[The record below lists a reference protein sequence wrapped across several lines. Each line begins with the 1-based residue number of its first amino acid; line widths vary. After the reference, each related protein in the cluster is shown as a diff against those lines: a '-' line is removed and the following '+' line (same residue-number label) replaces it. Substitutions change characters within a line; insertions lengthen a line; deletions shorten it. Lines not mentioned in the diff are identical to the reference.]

1 MLKSAAMIQLQKV
14 SLQRGHNIL
23 LEQADLTL
31 HPGWKVGLVGANG
44 AGKTSLFKLILGEL
58 HCDSGDLELP
68 GGLRM
73 SHMAQEVPTSDR
85 SALEYVLDG
94 DIELRKVQQQLA
106 RAEQEHQH
114 ARIGELHAEL
124 DNLDGYTAESRAAQL
139 LSGLG
144 FSHTDITRGVK
155 EFSGGWR
162 IRLNLAQA
170 LMCPSDLLLLDEP
183 TNHLDL
189 DATIWLEQWLR
200 QYPGM
205 LILISHDRDFLDNV
219 VTHITHVEQKKLLLY
234 KGGYSAFE
242 RQRAERLA
250 QQQAAFV
257 KQQQR
262 ISEVEDFVRRFRA
275 KATKAKQAQSRI
287 KELERMEKIAPAH
300 IDSPFSFQFC
310 SSDKM
315 SSPLL
320 TLSDAECGYEGKTV
334 LNKSSLSLTPG
345 TRIGLLGPNGA
356 GKSTLVKTLVGD
368 LTLCNGERHE
378 SDNLKIGYF
387 AQHQLEALDMAASP
401 LLHIKRI
408 TPSAS
413 EQEIRNFLGS
423 FGFIGD
429 RALEPVQNFSG
440 GEKARVALSMIAWQK
455 PNLLLMDEPTN
466 HLDLEVRHALTLA
479 LQSFEGVLILVSH
492 DRHLLRNT
500 VDEFLLV
507 ANGQVAEFKGDLE
520 DYQAWLLEQKR
531 QEQKTEADA
540 FSTAQ
545 PDEKKSLSATERKE
559 QKRLA
564 AERRNQLR
572 PIKKRIEQLDADM
585 ETQHK
590 TLTEIEAALSES
602 PLYEAENKDKLKD
615 LLQQQARLKQQAEA
629 TELEW
634 MEQQEALETLE
645 EELSELET

>member
-1 MLKSAAMIQLQKV
+1 MIQFQTL
-14 SLQRGHNIL
+14 SLQRGSNVL

-31 HPGWKVGLVGANG
+31 HSGWKTGLVGANG
-44 AGKTSLFKLILGEL
+44 AGKSSLFKLILGEL
-58 HCDSGDLELP
+58 HPDQGDLQLP
-68 GGLRM
+68 GGLRI
-73 SHMAQEVPTSDR
+73 SHMAQEVPSSDR

-94 DIELRKVQQQLA
+94 DQKLRRIQQALQI
-106 RAEQEHQH
+106 AEQNHDLH
-114 ARIGELHAEL
+114 KLGELHAEL
-124 DNLDGYTAESRAAQL
+124 DSHNGYSAESRGAQL
-139 LSGLG
+139 LAGLG
-144 FSHTDITRGVK
+144 FSHQDISRPVR

-219 VTHITHVEQKKLLLY
+219 ASHTVHIEHQKLHLY

-242 RQRAERLA
+242 LQRSERLA
-250 QQQAAFV
+250 QQQSAFE

-262 ISEVEDFVRRFRA
+262 ISEIEGFVRRFKA

-300 IDSPFSFQFC
+300 VDSPFSFRF
-310 SSDKM
+310 SAAEKV

-320 TLSDAECGYEGKTV
+320 TLYDANCGYATQPI
-334 LNKSSLSLTPG
+334 LQNTSLTLVPG
-345 TRIGLLGPNGA
+345 ARIGLLGPNGA

-368 LTLCNGERHE
+368 LAPLSGEYHPGE
-378 SDNLKIGYF
+378 NLKVGYF
-387 AQHQLEALDMAASP
+387 AQHQLEALDLLASP

-408 TPSAS
+408 TEKAS
-413 EQEIRNFLGS
+413 EQEIRDFLGG
-423 FGFIGD
+423 FGFFGD
-429 RALEPVQNFSG
+429 RALEAVENFSG
-440 GEKARVALSMIAWQK
+440 GEKARVALAMIAWQK

-479 LQSFEGVLILVSH
+479 LQTFEGALILVSH

-507 ANGQVAEFKGDLE
+507 AHGAVKPFSGDLD
-520 DYQAWLLEQKR
+520 DYQSWLLEQKR
-531 QEQKTEADA
+531 LEQKAEAEA
-540 FSTAQ
+540 FSQ
-545 PDEKKSLSATERKE
+545 NNSNEKRSLSAAERKE

-564 AERRNQLR
+564 AERRKQLR
-572 PIKKRIEQLDADM
+572 PLRQKLEKQEAEMEKLHTSLESIENQLAD
-585 ETQHK
+585 TQ
-590 TLTEIEAALSES
+590 
-602 PLYEAENKDKLKD
+602 LYEEQNKDKLKA
-615 LLQQQARLKQQAEA
+615 LLEQQAQESKQLAETEESWMELQEA
-629 TELEW
+629 FESLQEELED
-634 MEQQEALETLE
+634 QE
-645 EELSELET
+645 

>member
-1 MLKSAAMIQLQKV
+1 MLKSAAMIQLQEV

-31 HPGWKVGLVGANG
+31 HSGWKVGLVGANG
-44 AGKTSLFKLILGEL
+44 AGKSSLFKLFLGEL
-58 HCDSGDLELP
+58 HCDSGNLELP
-68 GGLRM
+68 GGLRI
-73 SHMAQEVPTSDR
+73 SHMAQEVATSER
-85 SALEYVLDG
+85 SALDFVLDG
-94 DIELRKVQQQLA
+94 DIALRNVQQQLLI
-106 RAEQEHQH
+106 AEQEHQLH
-114 ARIGELHAEL
+114 RIGELHAEI
-124 DNLDGYTAESRAAQL
+124 DNHNGYSSESRAAQL
-139 LSGLG
+139 LAGLG
-144 FSHTDITRGVK
+144 FSHTDMGRSVK

-162 IRLNLAQA
+162 VRLNLAQA

-189 DATIWLEQWLR
+189 DATIWLEQWLK

-219 VTHITHVEQKKLLLY
+219 VSHITHVEQKQLILY

-242 RQRAERLA
+242 LQRAERLS
-250 QQQAAFV
+250 QQQASFA

-262 ISEVEDFVRRFRA
+262 IGEIEDFVRRFRA

-320 TLSDAECGYEGKTV
+320 ALSDAQCGYDSNVVLGKT
-334 LNKSSLSLTPG
+334 SLSLTPG

-368 LTLCNGERHE
+368 LELCHGERQE
-378 SDNLKIGYF
+378 SDNLQIGYF
-387 AQHQLEALDMAASP
+387 AQHQLEALDMNASP

-408 TPSAS
+408 SPKAS
-413 EQEIRNFLGS
+413 EQEIRNFLGT
-423 FGFIGD
+423 FGFYGD
-429 RALEPVQNFSG
+429 RALESVQTFSG

-507 ANGQVAEFKGDLE
+507 ANGEVSEFKGDLD
-520 DYQAWLLEQKR
+520 DYQRWLLEQKR
-531 QEQKTEADA
+531 KEQKAEAEA
-540 FSTAQ
+540 FAKPA
-545 PDEKKSLSATERKE
+545 PDEKKSLSAAERKE

-572 PIKKRIEQLDADM
+572 PIKKRLVTLETEMEVQQCQLEEV
-585 ETQHK
+585 ET
-590 TLTEIEAALSES
+590 ALGDSAV
-602 PLYEAENKDKLKD
+602 YEVGNKDQLKA
-615 LLQQQARLKQQAEA
+615 LLQKQATLKQQAEK
-629 TELEW
+629 TEEEW

-645 EELSELET
+645 AELSELD

>member
-1 MLKSAAMIQLQKV
+1 MIQFQKV

-31 HPGWKVGLVGANG
+31 HSGWKVGLVGSNG
-44 AGKTSLFKLILGEL
+44 AGKSSLFKLLLGEL
-58 HCDSGDLELP
+58 HCDNGDLDIP

-73 SHMAQEVPTSDR
+73 SHMAQEVPASDR
-85 SALEYVLDG
+85 SALDYVLDG
-94 DIELRKVQQQLA
+94 DKQLRLIEQQIQQ
-106 RAEQEHQH
+106 AEASHNME
-114 ARIGELHAEL
+114 RLGELHAEL
-124 DNLDGYTAESRAAQL
+124 DNHDGYSAKSRAAQL
-139 LSGLG
+139 LAGLG
-144 FSHTDITRGVK
+144 FSHTDIERSVK

-200 QYPGM
+200 LYPGM

-219 VTHITHVEQKKLLLY
+219 VSHITHIERKQLQLY

-242 RQRAERLA
+242 QQRAERLA
-250 QQQAAFV
+250 QQQSAFE

-262 ISEVEDFVRRFRA
+262 ITEIESFVRRFKA

-300 IDSPFSFQFC
+300 VDSPFSFRFNA
-310 SSDKM
+310 SDKM

-320 TLSDAECGYEGKTV
+320 TLYDADCGYQDTTI
-334 LNKSSLSLTPG
+334 LKSTSLSLTPG
-345 TRIGLLGPNGA
+345 QRIGLLGPNGA

-368 LTLCNGERHE
+368 LELCNGDRHE
-378 SDNLKIGYF
+378 SENLRIGYF
-387 AQHQLEALDMAASP
+387 AQHQLEALDLNASP

-408 TPSAS
+408 SPKAS
-413 EQEIRNFLGS
+413 EQEIRDYLGS

-429 RALEPVQNFSG
+429 RSLEAVANFSG
-440 GEKARVALSMIAWQK
+440 GEKARVALAMIAWQK

-479 LQSFEGVLILVSH
+479 LQTFEGVLILVSH

-500 VDEFLLV
+500 VDEFYLV
-507 ANGQVAEFKGDLE
+507 ANGKVDQFKGDLD
-520 DYQAWLLEQKR
+520 DYQNWLLEQKR
-531 QEQKTEADA
+531 LEQKAEADA
-540 FSTAQ
+540 YSESKPAEKRTLTA
-545 PDEKKSLSATERKE
+545 AERKE

-564 AERRNQLR
+564 AEKRNKLR
-572 PIKKRIEQLDADM
+572 PIKKKLEQLETAM
-585 ETQHK
+585 EKYQ
-590 TLTEIEAALSES
+590 
-602 PLYEAENKDKLKD
+602 
-615 LLQQQARLKQQAEA
+615 
-629 TELEW
+629 
-634 MEQQEALETLE
+634 
-645 EELSELET
+645 SELEEVESSLSNSSIYADENKEKLKKLLEQQAQLKQKSSQTEDDWIACQEELEELESELEDQC

>member
-1 MLKSAAMIQLQKV
+1 MLKSAAMIQLQEV

-23 LEQADLTL
+23 LELADLTL
-31 HPGWKVGLVGANG
+31 HSGWKVGLVGANG
-44 AGKTSLFKLILGEL
+44 AGKSSLFKLFLGEL
-58 HCDSGDLELP
+58 HCDSGNLDLP
-68 GGLRM
+68 GGLRI
-73 SHMAQEVPTSDR
+73 SHMAQEVPTSER
-85 SALEYVLDG
+85 SAIDYVLDG
-94 DIELRKVQQQLA
+94 DIELRKIQQQLQT
-106 RAEQEHQH
+106 AEQEHQLH
-114 ARIGELHAEL
+114 RIGELHAEL
-124 DNLDGYTAESRAAQL
+124 DNHNGYNAESRAAQL
-139 LSGLG
+139 LAGLG
-144 FSHTDITRGVK
+144 FSHNDITRSVK

-219 VTHITHVEQKKLLLY
+219 VSHITHVEHKKLHLY

-242 RQRAERLA
+242 LQRAERLA
-250 QQQAAFV
+250 QQQAEFA

-262 ISEVEDFVRRFRA
+262 IGEIEDFVRRFRA

-300 IDSPFSFQFC
+300 VDSPFSFQFC

-320 TLSDAECGYEGKTV
+320 TLADAECGYETKTILGKT
-334 LNKSSLSLTPG
+334 SLSLTPG

-368 LTLCNGERHE
+368 LAVCQGERHA
-378 SDNLKIGYF
+378 SDNLQIGYF
-387 AQHQLEALDMAASP
+387 AQHQLEALDMEASP
-401 LLHIKRI
+401 LLHINRI
-408 TPSAS
+408 SPKAS
-413 EQEIRNFLGS
+413 EQEIRNFLGT
-423 FGFIGD
+423 FGFFGD

-507 ANGQVAEFKGDLE
+507 ANGEVAEFKGDLD
-520 DYQAWLLEQKR
+520 DYQNWLLEQKR
-531 QEQKTEADA
+531 LEQKAEAEA
-540 FSTAQ
+540 FAKPASE
-545 PDEKKSLSATERKE
+545 EKKSLSAAERKE

-572 PIKKRIEQLDADM
+572 PIKKRLEKLDADM
-585 ETQHK
+585 ESQQAQ
-590 TLTEIEAALSES
+590 LSEIETSLSES
-602 PLYEAENKDKLKD
+602 SLYEAENKAKLKEI
-615 LLQQQARLKQQAEA
+615 LQQQATLTQQAES
-629 TELEW
+629 TEEEW

-645 EELSELET
+645 AELSELE

>member
-1 MLKSAAMIQLQKV
+1 MIQFQKV

-31 HPGWKVGLVGANG
+31 HSGWKVGLVGSNG
-44 AGKTSLFKLILGEL
+44 AGKSSLFKLLLGEL
-58 HCDSGDLELP
+58 HCDSGDLDIP

-73 SHMAQEVPTSDR
+73 SHMAQEVPASDR
-85 SALEYVLDG
+85 TALDYVLDG
-94 DIELRKVQQQLA
+94 DTQLR
-106 RAEQEHQH
+106 RIEHQIQEAEASH
-114 ARIGELHAEL
+114 NMERLGELHAEL
-124 DNLDGYTAESRAAQL
+124 DSHNGYSAKSRAAQL
-139 LSGLG
+139 LAGLG
-144 FSHTDITRGVK
+144 FSHSDIERSVK

-200 QYPGM
+200 LYPGM

-219 VTHITHVEQKKLLLY
+219 VSHITHIERKQLHLY

-250 QQQAAFV
+250 QQQSAFE

-262 ISEVEDFVRRFRA
+262 ITEIESFVRRFKA

-300 IDSPFSFQFC
+300 VDSPFSFRFKA
-310 SSDKM
+310 SDKM

-320 TLSDAECGYEGKTV
+320 TLYDAECGYGDTPILKNT
-334 LNKSSLSLTPG
+334 SLSLTPG
-345 TRIGLLGPNGA
+345 QRIGLLGPNGA
-356 GKSTLVKTLVGD
+356 GKSTLVKSLVGD
-368 LTLCNGERHE
+368 LGLVNGDRHE
-378 SDNLKIGYF
+378 SENLRIGYF
-387 AQHQLEALDMAASP
+387 AQHQLEALDMNASP

-408 TPSAS
+408 SPKAS
-413 EQEIRNFLGS
+413 EQEIRDYLGS

-429 RALEPVQNFSG
+429 RSLEAVQNFSG
-440 GEKARVALSMIAWQK
+440 GEKARVALAMIAWQK

-479 LQSFEGVLILVSH
+479 LQTFEGVLILVSH

-500 VDEFLLV
+500 VDEFYLV
-507 ANGQVAEFKGDLE
+507 AHGKVDPFKGDLD
-520 DYQAWLLEQKR
+520 DYQGWLLEQKR
-531 QEQKTEADA
+531 QEQKAEADA
-540 FSTAQ
+540 YSEAK
-545 PDEKKSLSATERKE
+545 PEEKRTISAAERKE

-564 AERRNQLR
+564 AEKRNKLR
-572 PIKKRIEQLDADM
+572 PIKKKLEQLESAM
-585 ETQHK
+585 ETFQ
-590 TLTEIEAALSES
+590 TELEEVETELSCS
-602 PLYEAENKDKLKD
+602 SMYTDENK
-615 LLQQQARLKQQAEA
+615 ARLKELLEKQAQLKQKSAQTEDDWICCQE
-629 TELEW
+629 ELE
-634 MEQQEALETLE
+634 
-645 EELSELET
+645 ELEAELEDQC

>member
-1 MLKSAAMIQLQKV
+1 MIQFQQV

-31 HPGWKVGLVGANG
+31 HSGWKIGLVGANG
-44 AGKTSLFKLILGEL
+44 AGKSSLFKLLLGEL
-58 HCDSGDLELP
+58 HCDSGDLDLP
-68 GGLRM
+68 GGLRI
-73 SHMAQEVPTSDR
+73 SHMAQEVPTSER

-94 DIELRKVQQQLA
+94 DHKLRQIQQQIVQ
-106 RAEQEHQH
+106 AETNHDMH
-114 ARIGELHAEL
+114 RLGELHAEL
-124 DNLDGYTAESRAAQL
+124 DNHDGYSAESRAAQL
-139 LSGLG
+139 LAGLG
-144 FSHTDITRGVK
+144 FSHQDITRSVK

-219 VTHITHVEQKKLLLY
+219 VSHITHIERNKLNLY

-242 RQRAERLA
+242 VQRADRLA
-250 QQQAAFV
+250 QQQSAFE

-262 ISEVEDFVRRFRA
+262 IGEIENFVRRFRA

-300 IDSPFSFQFC
+300 VDSPFSFRFC
-310 SSDKM
+310 SADKM

-320 TLSDAECGYEGKTV
+320 TMYDAQCGYDNTVILDKT
-334 LNKSSLSLTPG
+334 SLSLTPG
-345 TRIGLLGPNGA
+345 ARIGLLGPNGA
-356 GKSTLVKTLVGD
+356 GKSTLVKSLVGE
-368 LTLCNGERHE
+368 LELCSGDRHE
-378 SDNLKIGYF
+378 SENLQIGYF
-387 AQHQLEALDMAASP
+387 AQHQLEALDMHASP

-408 TPSAS
+408 SPKAS
-413 EQEIRNFLGS
+413 EQEIRDFLGS

-429 RALEPVQNFSG
+429 RALEAVENFSG

-507 ANGQVAEFKGDLE
+507 ANGKVEEFKGDLD
-520 DYQAWLLEQKR
+520 DYQNWLLEQKR
-531 QEQKTEADA
+531 QAQKAEAEA
-540 FSTAQ
+540 FAKPESTT
-545 PDEKKSLSATERKE
+545 KKTLSAAERKE

-572 PIKKRIEQLDADM
+572 PIKKRLEKLEAMIEQ
-585 ETQHK
+585 QHAE
-590 TLTEIEAALSES
+590 LEEIESALADST
-602 PLYEAENKDKLKD
+602 LYEAENKDKLKQI
-615 LLQQQARLKQQAEA
+615 LQQQTTVKQQADA
-629 TELEW
+629 TEEEW
-634 MEQQEALETLE
+634 MEQQEALEQQE
-645 EELSELET
+645 AELEDQD

>member
-1 MLKSAAMIQLQKV
+1 MIQFQQV

-31 HPGWKVGLVGANG
+31 HSGWKVGLVGANG
-44 AGKTSLFKLILGEL
+44 AGKSSLFKLLLGEL
-58 HCDSGDLELP
+58 HCDNGDLDLP
-68 GGLRM
+68 GGLRIA
-73 SHMAQEVPTSDR
+73 HMAQEVPSSERT
-85 SALEYVLDG
+85 ALDYVLDG
-94 DIELRKVQQQLA
+94 DQRLRDIQAQLA
-106 RAEQEHQH
+106 AAEQAHDMH
-114 ARIGELHAEL
+114 RLGELHAEL
-124 DNLDGYTAESRAAQL
+124 DNHDGYSAESRAAQL
-139 LSGLG
+139 LAGLG
-144 FSHTDITRGVK
+144 FSHQDITRSVK

-219 VTHITHVEQKKLLLY
+219 VSHITHIEQYKLHLY

-242 RQRAERLA
+242 LQRADRLA
-250 QQQAAFV
+250 QQQSAFE

-262 ISEVEDFVRRFRA
+262 IGEIENFVRRFRA
-275 KATKAKQAQSRI
+275 KATKAKQAQSRL

-300 IDSPFSFQFC
+300 VDSPFSFQFY
-310 SSDKM
+310 SAEKM

-320 TLSDAECGYEGKTV
+320 TLYDATCGYQDAPILDNT
-334 LNKSSLSLTPG
+334 SLTLTPG
-345 TRIGLLGPNGA
+345 MRIGLLGPNGA
-356 GKSTLVKTLVGD
+356 GKSTLVKSLVGD
-368 LTLCNGERHE
+368 LALCNGERHE
-378 SDNLKIGYF
+378 SENLQIGYF
-387 AQHQLEALDMAASP
+387 AQHQLEALDMQASP

-408 TPSAS
+408 SPKAS
-413 EQEIRNFLGS
+413 EQEIRDFLGS

-429 RALEPVQNFSG
+429 RALEAVENFSG

-479 LQSFEGVLILVSH
+479 LQAFEGVLILVSH

-507 ANGQVAEFKGDLE
+507 ANGGVSEFKGDLD
-520 DYQAWLLEQKR
+520 DYQNWLLEERRQAQKA
-531 QEQKTEADA
+531 EAEA
-540 FSTAQ
+540 FAK
-545 PDEKKSLSATERKE
+545 PDNPEKKTLSAAERKE

-572 PIKKRIEQLDADM
+572 PLKKKLEKLESAIETQTAELEAIEAQLADSSLYEEVNKEQL
-585 ETQHK
+585 K
-590 TLTEIEAALSES
+590 T
-602 PLYEAENKDKLKD
+602 
-615 LLQQQARLKQQAEA
+615 LLQQQTELKQQAADSE
-629 TELEW
+629 EQW
-634 MEQQEALETLE
+634 MEALEELETLE
-645 EELSELET
+645 QALEETENGA

>member
-1 MLKSAAMIQLQKV
+1 MLKSAAMIQLQEV

-31 HPGWKVGLVGANG
+31 HSGWKVGLVGANG
-44 AGKTSLFKLILGEL
+44 AGKTSLFKLFLGEL
-58 HCDSGDLELP
+58 HCDNGSLDLP
-68 GGLRM
+68 GGLRI
-73 SHMAQEVPTSDR
+73 SHMAQEVPTSER

-94 DIELRKVQQQLA
+94 DIELRKIQQQLQV
-106 RAEQEHQH
+106 AEQEHQAH
-114 ARIGELHAEL
+114 RIGELHAEL
-124 DNLDGYTAESRAAQL
+124 DNLDGYSAESRAAQL
-139 LSGLG
+139 LAGLG
-144 FSHTDITRGVK
+144 FSHNDITRSVK

-205 LILISHDRDFLDNV
+205 IILISHDRDFLDNV
-219 VTHITHVEQKKLLLY
+219 VSHITHVEQKKLNLY

-242 RQRAERLA
+242 LQRAERLS
-250 QQQAAFV
+250 QQQAAFA

-262 ISEVEDFVRRFRA
+262 IGEIEDFVRRFRA

-300 IDSPFSFQFC
+300 IDSPFSFHFC

-320 TLSDAECGYEGKTV
+320 TLSDAECGYDNKAVLGKT
-334 LNKSSLSLTPG
+334 SLSLTPG

-368 LTLCNGERHE
+368 LQLCQGERHE
-378 SDNLKIGYF
+378 SDNLQVGYF

-401 LLHIKRI
+401 LLHIKRMS
-408 TPSAS
+408 PKAS
-413 EQEIRNFLGS
+413 EQEIRDFLGS
-423 FGFIGD
+423 FGFFGD

-507 ANGQVAEFKGDLE
+507 ANGEVAEFKGDLD
-520 DYQAWLLEQKR
+520 DYQKWLLEQKR
-531 QEQKTEADA
+531 QEQKAEAEA
-540 FSTAQ
+540 FSKPATE
-545 PDEKKSLSATERKE
+545 EKKSLSAAERKE

-572 PIKKRIEQLDADM
+572 PIKKNVEKLEAEM
-585 ETQHK
+585 ETQ
-590 TLTEIEAALSES
+590 LVALEEIENALSDS
-602 PLYEAENKDKLKD
+602 SLYTTDNKDKLKTI
-615 LLQQQARLKQQAEA
+615 LQQQASLKQQAEQ
-629 TELEW
+629 TEEAW

-645 EELSELET
+645 AELNELD

>member
-1 MLKSAAMIQLQKV
+1 MIQFQKV

-31 HPGWKVGLVGANG
+31 HSGWKVGLVGSNG
-44 AGKTSLFKLILGEL
+44 AGKSSLFKLLLGEL
-58 HCDSGDLELP
+58 HCDNGDLDIP

-73 SHMAQEVPTSDR
+73 SHMAQEVPASDR
-85 SALEYVLDG
+85 SALNYVLDG
-94 DIELRKVQQQLA
+94 DKHLRLIEQQIQQ
-106 RAEQEHQH
+106 AEASHNME
-114 ARIGELHAEL
+114 RLGELHAEL
-124 DNLDGYTAESRAAQL
+124 DNHDGYSAKSRAAQL
-139 LSGLG
+139 LAGLG
-144 FSHTDITRGVK
+144 FSYTDIERSVK

-200 QYPGM
+200 LYPGM

-219 VTHITHVEQKKLLLY
+219 VSHITHIERKQLHLY

-242 RQRAERLA
+242 QQRAERLA
-250 QQQAAFV
+250 QQQSAFE

-262 ISEVEDFVRRFRA
+262 ITEIESFVRRFKA

-300 IDSPFSFQFC
+300 VDSPFSFRFNA
-310 SSDKM
+310 SDKM

-320 TLSDAECGYEGKTV
+320 TLYNADCGYQDTTI
-334 LNKSSLSLTPG
+334 LKSTSLSLTPG
-345 TRIGLLGPNGA
+345 QRIGLLGPNGA

-368 LTLCNGERHE
+368 LELCKGDRHE
-378 SDNLKIGYF
+378 SENLRIGYF
-387 AQHQLEALDMAASP
+387 AQHQLEALDLNASP

-408 TPSAS
+408 SPKAS
-413 EQEIRNFLGS
+413 EQEIRDYLGS

-429 RALEPVQNFSG
+429 RSLEAVANFSG
-440 GEKARVALSMIAWQK
+440 GEKARVALAMIAWQK

-479 LQSFEGVLILVSH
+479 LQTFEGVLILVSH

-500 VDEFLLV
+500 VDEFYLV
-507 ANGQVAEFKGDLE
+507 ANGKVDQFKGDLD
-520 DYQAWLLEQKR
+520 DYQNWLLEQKR
-531 QEQKTEADA
+531 LEQKAEADA
-540 FSTAQ
+540 YSESKPA
-545 PDEKKSLSATERKE
+545 EKRTLSAAERKE

-564 AERRNQLR
+564 AEKRNKLR
-572 PIKKRIEQLDADM
+572 PIKKKLEQLETAM
-585 ETQHK
+585 EKYQAE
-590 TLTEIEAALSES
+590 LEEVESSLSNS
-602 PLYEAENKDKLKD
+602 SIYSDENKEKLKK
-615 LLQQQARLKQQAEA
+615 LLEQQAQLKQKSSQTEDDWIACQE
-629 TELEW
+629 ELE
-634 MEQQEALETLE
+634 ELE
-645 EELSELET
+645 SELEDQC

>member
-1 MLKSAAMIQLQKV
+1 MIQLQQV

-23 LEQADLTL
+23 LELADLTL
-31 HPGWKVGLVGANG
+31 HSGWKVGLVGANG
-44 AGKTSLFKLILGEL
+44 AGKSSLFKLFLGEL
-58 HCDSGDLELP
+58 HCDSGNLDLP
-68 GGLRM
+68 GGLRI
-73 SHMAQEVPTSDR
+73 SHMAQEVPTSER
-85 SALEYVLDG
+85 SAIDYVLDG
-94 DIELRKVQQQLA
+94 DIELRKIQQQLQT
-106 RAEQEHQH
+106 AEQEHQLH
-114 ARIGELHAEL
+114 RIGELHAEL
-124 DNLDGYTAESRAAQL
+124 DNHNGYNAESRAAQL
-139 LSGLG
+139 LAGLG
-144 FSHTDITRGVK
+144 FSHNDITRSVK

-219 VTHITHVEQKKLLLY
+219 VSHITHVEHKKLHLY

-242 RQRAERLA
+242 LQRAERLA
-250 QQQAAFV
+250 QQQAEFA

-262 ISEVEDFVRRFRA
+262 IGEIEDFVRRFRA

-300 IDSPFSFQFC
+300 VDSPFSFQFL

-320 TLSDAECGYEGKTV
+320 TLADAECGYETKTILGKT
-334 LNKSSLSLTPG
+334 SLSLTPG

-368 LTLCNGERHE
+368 LAVCKGERHA
-378 SDNLKIGYF
+378 SDNLQIGYF
-387 AQHQLEALDMAASP
+387 AQHQLEALDMEASP
-401 LLHIKRI
+401 LLHINRI
-408 TPSAS
+408 SPKAS
-413 EQEIRNFLGS
+413 EQEIRNFLGT
-423 FGFIGD
+423 FGFFGD

-507 ANGQVAEFKGDLE
+507 ANGGVSEFKGDLD
-520 DYQAWLLEQKR
+520 DYQTWLLEQKKL
-531 QEQKTEADA
+531 EQKAEAEA
-540 FSTAQ
+540 FSKPASE
-545 PDEKKSLSATERKE
+545 EKKSLSAAERKE

-572 PIKKRIEQLDADM
+572 PIKKRLEKLDADM
-585 ETQHK
+585 ESQHAQ
-590 TLTEIEAALSES
+590 LSEIEASLSDS
-602 PLYEAENKDKLKD
+602 SLYDADNKAKLKD
-615 LLQQQARLKQQAEA
+615 ILQQQASLTQQAES
-629 TELEW
+629 TEEEW

-645 EELSELET
+645 AELNDLE

>member
-1 MLKSAAMIQLQKV
+1 MIQFQQV

-31 HPGWKVGLVGANG
+31 HSGWKIGLVGANG
-44 AGKTSLFKLILGEL
+44 AGKSSVFKLIMGEL
-58 HCDSGDLELP
+58 HCDNGDLDLP
-68 GGLRM
+68 GGLRI

-85 SALEYVLDG
+85 TALDYVLDG
-94 DIELRKVQQQLA
+94 DHQLRQIQQQISD
-106 RAEQEHQH
+106 AEAAHDMH
-114 ARIGELHAEL
+114 RLGELHAEL
-124 DNLDGYTAESRAAQL
+124 DSHNGYSAESRAAQL
-139 LSGLG
+139 LAGLG
-144 FSHTDITRGVK
+144 FSHQDISRSVR

-219 VTHITHVEQKKLLLY
+219 VSHITHVEHKKLNLY

-242 RQRAERLA
+242 LQRADRLA
-250 QQQAAFV
+250 QQQAAFE

-262 ISEVEDFVRRFRA
+262 IGEIEDFVRRFRA

-300 IDSPFSFQFC
+300 VDSPFSFHFRA
-310 SSDKM
+310 SDKM

-320 TLSDAECGYEGKTV
+320 TLYQADCGYTDKAI
-334 LNKSSLSLTPG
+334 LNKTSLTLVPG
-345 TRIGLLGPNGA
+345 MRIGLLGPNGA

-368 LTLCNGERHE
+368 LGLCSGDRHE
-378 SDNLKIGYF
+378 SENLQIGYF

-408 TPSAS
+408 SPKAS
-413 EQEIRNFLGS
+413 EQEIRDFLGS
-423 FGFIGD
+423 FGFFGD
-429 RALEPVQNFSG
+429 RALEPVENFSG

-479 LQSFEGVLILVSH
+479 LQTFEGVLILVSH

-507 ANGQVAEFKGDLE
+507 ANGEVSEFKGDLD
-520 DYQAWLLEQKR
+520 DYQNWLLEQKR
-531 QEQKTEADA
+531 EAQRAEAEA
-540 FSTAQ
+540 FAK
-545 PDEKKSLSATERKE
+545 PAEDKKSLSAAERKE

-572 PIKKRIEQLDADM
+572 PLKKKLEKLEAAMETFHEKLSEVEETLSDASIYEEANKEQLKAV
-585 ETQHK
+585 
-590 TLTEIEAALSES
+590 
-602 PLYEAENKDKLKD
+602 
-615 LLQQQARLKQQAEA
+615 LQQQAELKQQAEQ
-629 TELEW
+629 TEEEW
-634 MEQQEALETLE
+634 MEQQEALEALE
-645 EELSELET
+645 AEL

>member
-1 MLKSAAMIQLQKV
+1 MIQFQQV

-31 HPGWKVGLVGANG
+31 HSGWKIGLVGANG
-44 AGKTSLFKLILGEL
+44 AGKSSVFKLIMGEL
-58 HCDSGDLELP
+58 HCDNGDLDLP
-68 GGLRM
+68 GGLRI
-73 SHMAQEVPTSDR
+73 SHMAQEVPTSER
-85 SALEYVLDG
+85 TALDYVLDG
-94 DIELRKVQQQLA
+94 DHQLRQIQQQISD
-106 RAEQEHQH
+106 AEAAHDMH
-114 ARIGELHAEL
+114 RLGELHAEL
-124 DNLDGYTAESRAAQL
+124 DSHNGYSAESRAAQL
-139 LSGLG
+139 LAGLG
-144 FSHTDITRGVK
+144 FSHQDISRSVK

-219 VTHITHVEQKKLLLY
+219 VSHITHVEHKKLNLY

-242 RQRAERLA
+242 LQRADRLA
-250 QQQAAFV
+250 QQQAAFE

-262 ISEVEDFVRRFRA
+262 IGEIEDFVRRFRA

-300 IDSPFSFQFC
+300 VDSPFSFHFRA
-310 SSDKM
+310 SDKM

-320 TLSDAECGYEGKTV
+320 TLYQADCGYTDKAI
-334 LNKSSLSLTPG
+334 LNKTSLTLVPG
-345 TRIGLLGPNGA
+345 MRIGLLGPNGA

-368 LTLCNGERHE
+368 LGLCSGDRHE
-378 SDNLKIGYF
+378 SENLQIGYF

-408 TPSAS
+408 SPKAS
-413 EQEIRNFLGS
+413 EQEIRDFLGS
-423 FGFIGD
+423 FGFFGD
-429 RALEPVQNFSG
+429 RALEPVENFSG

-479 LQSFEGVLILVSH
+479 LQTFEGVLILVSH

-507 ANGQVAEFKGDLE
+507 ANGEVSEFKGDLD
-520 DYQAWLLEQKR
+520 DYQNWLLEQKR
-531 QEQKTEADA
+531 EAQRAEAEA
-540 FSTAQ
+540 FAK
-545 PDEKKSLSATERKE
+545 PAEDKKSLSAAERKE

-572 PIKKRIEQLDADM
+572 PLKKKLEKLEAAMETFHEKLSEVEETLSDASIYEEANKEQLKAV
-585 ETQHK
+585 
-590 TLTEIEAALSES
+590 
-602 PLYEAENKDKLKD
+602 
-615 LLQQQARLKQQAEA
+615 LQQQAELKQQAEQ
-629 TELEW
+629 TEEEW
-634 MEQQEALETLE
+634 MEQQEALEALE
-645 EELSELET
+645 AEL

>member
-1 MLKSAAMIQLQKV
+1 MLKSAAMIQLQEV

-31 HPGWKVGLVGANG
+31 HSGWKVGLVGANG
-44 AGKTSLFKLILGEL
+44 AGKSSLFKLFLGEL
-58 HCDSGDLELP
+58 HCDSGNLELP
-68 GGLRM
+68 GGLRI
-73 SHMAQEVPTSDR
+73 SHMAQEVATSER
-85 SALEYVLDG
+85 SALDFVLDG
-94 DIELRKVQQQLA
+94 DIALRNVQQQLLI
-106 RAEQEHQH
+106 AEQEHQLH
-114 ARIGELHAEL
+114 RIGELHAEI
-124 DNLDGYTAESRAAQL
+124 DNHNGYSSESRAAQL
-139 LSGLG
+139 LAGLG
-144 FSHTDITRGVK
+144 FSHTDIGRSVK

-189 DATIWLEQWLR
+189 DATIWLEQWLK

-219 VTHITHVEQKKLLLY
+219 VSHITHVEQKQLILY

-242 RQRAERLA
+242 LQRAERLS
-250 QQQAAFV
+250 QQQASFA

-262 ISEVEDFVRRFRA
+262 IGEIEDFVRRFRA

-320 TLSDAECGYEGKTV
+320 ALSDAQCGYDSKVVLGKT
-334 LNKSSLSLTPG
+334 SLSLTPG

-368 LTLCNGERHE
+368 LELCHGERQE
-378 SDNLKIGYF
+378 SDNLQIGYF
-387 AQHQLEALDMAASP
+387 AQHQLEALDMNASP

-408 TPSAS
+408 SPKAS
-413 EQEIRNFLGS
+413 EQEIRNFLGT
-423 FGFIGD
+423 FGFYGD
-429 RALEPVQNFSG
+429 RALESVQTFSG

-507 ANGQVAEFKGDLE
+507 ANGEVAEFKGDLD
-520 DYQAWLLEQKR
+520 DYQRWLLEQKR
-531 QEQKTEADA
+531 KEQKAEAEA
-540 FSTAQ
+540 FAKPT
-545 PDEKKSLSATERKE
+545 PDEKKSLSAAERKE

-572 PIKKRIEQLDADM
+572 PIKKRLVTLETEMEVQQCQL
-585 ETQHK
+585 E
-590 TLTEIEAALSES
+590 EIETALGDSAV
-602 PLYEAENKDKLKD
+602 YEAGNKDQLKA
-615 LLQQQARLKQQAEA
+615 LLQKQATLKQQAEK
-629 TELEW
+629 TEEEW

-645 EELSELET
+645 AELSELD

>member
-1 MLKSAAMIQLQKV
+1 MIQLQQV

-23 LEQADLTL
+23 LELADLTL
-31 HPGWKVGLVGANG
+31 HSGWKVGLVGANG
-44 AGKTSLFKLILGEL
+44 AGKSSLFKLFLGEL
-58 HCDSGDLELP
+58 HCDSGNLDLP
-68 GGLRM
+68 GGLRI
-73 SHMAQEVPTSDR
+73 SHMAQEVHTSER
-85 SALEYVLDG
+85 SAIDYVLDG
-94 DIELRKVQQQLA
+94 DIELRKIQQQLQI
-106 RAEQEHQH
+106 AEQEHQLH
-114 ARIGELHAEL
+114 RIGELHAEL
-124 DNLDGYTAESRAAQL
+124 DNHNGYNAESRAAQL
-139 LSGLG
+139 LAGLG
-144 FSHTDITRGVK
+144 FSHNDITRSVK

-219 VTHITHVEQKKLLLY
+219 VSHITHVEHKKLHLY

-242 RQRAERLA
+242 LQRAERLA
-250 QQQAAFV
+250 QQQAEFA

-262 ISEVEDFVRRFRA
+262 IGEIEDFVRRFRA

-300 IDSPFSFQFC
+300 VDSPFSFQFH

-320 TLSDAECGYEGKTV
+320 TLADAECGYETKTILGKT
-334 LNKSSLSLTPG
+334 SLSLTPG

-368 LTLCNGERHE
+368 LAVCKGERHA
-378 SDNLKIGYF
+378 SDNLQIGYF
-387 AQHQLEALDMAASP
+387 AQHQLEALDMEASP
-401 LLHIKRI
+401 LLHINRI
-408 TPSAS
+408 SPKAS
-413 EQEIRNFLGS
+413 EQEIRNFLGT
-423 FGFIGD
+423 FGFFGD

-507 ANGQVAEFKGDLE
+507 ANGGVSEFKGDLD
-520 DYQAWLLEQKR
+520 DYQTWLLEQKR
-531 QEQKTEADA
+531 QEQKAEAEA
-540 FSTAQ
+540 FAKPASE
-545 PDEKKSLSATERKE
+545 EKKSLSAAERKE

-572 PIKKRIEQLDADM
+572 PIKKRLEKLDADM
-585 ETQHK
+585 ESQHTQ
-590 TLTEIEAALSES
+590 LSEIEASLSDS
-602 PLYEAENKDKLKD
+602 SLYDAENKAKLKEI
-615 LLQQQARLKQQAEA
+615 LQQQATLTQQAES
-629 TELEW
+629 TEEEW

-645 EELSELET
+645 AELNDLE